1 MSACQ
6 TTSAM
11 RVPRQTA
18 NIRRSLC
25 TVSLSNIPVMQ
36 DTKDLEGKPKYI
48 RPAMRIAARSIAEF
62 LDYGITD
69 RKTLALVLAL
79 PRSALLS

>member
-1 MSACQ
+1 MSVCQ

-18 NIRRSLC
+18 TIRRSLC
-25 TVSLSNIPVMQ
+25 TASVSIIPVMQ

-62 LDYGITD
+62 LDSGITD

-79 PRSALLS
+79 HQFALLS